1 MIVSTFSTAIQ
12 RLHFPRASPPL
23 TLFWTLHRGG
33 CKQVQCSPD
42 HFDQGRNHLLNWIWS
57 LGQKVNQGGHK
68 MSMRQTYSCF
78 LVLLILLN
86 KEITPL
92 EVNQGS
98 QGPSLFT
105 TRLEELWQTHD
116 HFCPRCDETSTK
128 DICHPAEKFLPS
140 DYNHQTSSLE
150 ADLLFGHPFG
160 PSLVKM
166 RDNSCVI
173 QTFYLGAPVGI
184 AAFFKRGN
192 LLWLR
197 EAGVQWSRRSLG
209 PIVSCPTR
217 YITYNI
223 LHLYHIYHIF
233 QYPENRE
240 IYLSNMPGPVVWFEQ
255 QVGGTRLLLASVE
268 GVEAEVAVA
277 RLGAGQLYTT
287 INMDRVTQKQS
298 SDLKTLPHLE
308 FVVQRDTREI
318 PVGKNLVSIAS
329 SYLVPRTFIFHSDV
343 NMFHISLSQVSFLV
357 RILKSDRRLL
367 TKSSSMN
374 RQPLQIGGTW

>member
-1 MIVSTFSTAIQ
+1 
-12 RLHFPRASPPL
+12 
-23 TLFWTLHRGG
+23 
-33 CKQVQCSPD
+33 
-42 HFDQGRNHLLNWIWS
+42 
-57 LGQKVNQGGHK
+57 

-217 YITYNI
+217 YMTYITFI
-223 LHLYHIYHIF
+223 S
-233 QYPENRE
+233 
-240 IYLSNMPGPVVWFEQ
+240 YLSYI
-255 QVGGTRLLLASVE
+255 S
-268 GVEAEVAVA
+268 
-277 RLGAGQLYTT
+277 
-287 INMDRVTQKQS
+287 IS
-298 SDLKTLPHLE
+298 
-308 FVVQRDTREI
+308 REHR
-318 PVGKNLVSIAS
+318 N
-329 SYLVPRTFIFHSDV
+329 
-343 NMFHISLSQVSFLV
+343 IS
-357 RILKSDRRLL
+357 
-367 TKSSSMN
+367 
-374 RQPLQIGGTW
+374 